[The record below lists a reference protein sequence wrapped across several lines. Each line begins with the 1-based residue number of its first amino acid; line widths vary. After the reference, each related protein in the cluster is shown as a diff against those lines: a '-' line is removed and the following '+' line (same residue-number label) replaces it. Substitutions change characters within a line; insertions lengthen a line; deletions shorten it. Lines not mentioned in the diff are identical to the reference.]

1 MTVPPPPPY
10 LEPTVISGL
19 GEERCRSFVF
29 AVLAWW
35 QSWVLFEFL
44 PSVYMGQNFPIEGW
58 SPDGC

>member
-1 MTVPPPPPY
+1 MTVPPLP
-10 LEPTVISGL
+10 LISSRL
-19 GEERCRSFVF
+19 SFPGSARRDVGRVF